1 MVYRQNNSH
10 KWGMILQ
17 AKYKLKSAVAQQLQK
32 HTTCTNQDSERLTLS
47 LNYVQ
52 YIYLTQA
59 WLFKQ
64 RVKVL
69 HNFTVKAVIFYFFH
83 FYILL

>member
-17 AKYKLKSAVAQQLQK
+17 AKYKLKLAVAQQLQK

-52 YIYLTQA
+52 YI
-59 WLFKQ
+59 
-64 RVKVL
+64 
-69 HNFTVKAVIFYFFH
+69 
-83 FYILL
+83 

>member
-52 YIYLTQA
+52 YI
-59 WLFKQ
+59 
-64 RVKVL
+64 
-69 HNFTVKAVIFYFFH
+69 
-83 FYILL
+83 